1 MNNLFSKNGN
11 PHSHVGDENQ
21 ITKDELLENRLTEL
35 DAQLAAAGEAVKVPP
50 DFQAK
55 LQTKLY
61 IAANRPTPKPHK
73 NQARRSRYIGWAAI
87 GLAAVALALVFLLPA
102 LKPDK
107 PDNEI
112 AQPEGNTTEVAEQ
125 PTETVAAEPPTD
137 QSPIEKL
144 LISFFGSTAQ
154 AQGGGSGSFG
164 SEELTLTAAFPESP
178 SEAVVYEQVVEDVT
192 SAEQAKAFASQ
203 LGIEG
208 EVFLIPYEGGG
219 FSYVVTDGIQEVTI
233 INSTTYFVYLADF
246 GVGISSSAA
255 PLPLSERVE
264 IAETFLQEHGL
275 LDFEYQMDETLSQD
289 NRVVFTRILN
299 DYPLLITDTYNPFI
313 EVRINSTGEIAFLI
327 YRLNKVNAIGN
338 YPLRTAQEAW
348 NLVLENP
355 NDQRVQYTI
364 EPPEMSY
371 RTVLPAWQ
379 RSYAI
384 GQKIDLYSYLS
395 LYKSAEA
402 NTEDWVTAGEFTLE
416 GDLEG
421 LIEAYNN
428 PPELTAEQLEK
439 ISEGIISEK
448 HAIGWNRFFHVWGQ
462 SRQDENGARYLT
474 VEGWEV
480 SPMPDET
487 LYGEFKSVNQQ
498 IVFVDE
504 DNQQWEIP
512 ALPDNTPMDTWVTVR
527 GVRDNT
533 QVNLFLWNMIQ
544 VEPVEDPFSQGGG
557 GGGGDSGGGPMEFSP
572 DPEATPEPTPE
583 PLPMPYEVGEQIDG
597 LVGTLTMQRI
607 VRSDGSKVTEAYL
620 GGYLPDDPERY
631 QSYQLLDE
639 DLSTLEGLNLLH
651 LRVWGTFTLTENGLA
666 AIQLEKAEKAYKEE
680 EVQAWLGHHQV
691 IELDGQLV
699 LQFTDSLT
707 GQQYIL
713 SRSLDMPAEYLTD
726 PFNGAQ
732 CIIEGVLSQ
741 DTYAGLP
748 MITDFSGSIALG
760 VTDLSDYV
768 IYSTQIYD
776 QPEMPTTF
784 TDQVTD
790 GINIDSIQLVYFAYD
805 LTQGG
810 GGLAISES
818 PVRFVQPVWW
828 FSGTL
833 SNGQIIE
840 ILVQAVT
847 DAYLH

>member
-1 MNNLFSKNGN
+1 MNNLFSGN
-11 PHSHVGDENQ
+11 TNPNSLGGDENR
-21 ITKDELLENRLTEL
+21 ITKDELFENHLTEL
-35 DAQLAAAGEAVKVPP
+35 DAQLATAGEAVRVPP
-50 DFQAK
+50 DFQSR

-61 IAANRPTPKPHK
+61 IAANRPAPKHQK
-73 NQARRSRYIGWAAI
+73 NQARRSRHIGWAAI
-87 GLAAVALALVFLLPA
+87 GLAVVALIFVFLLPA
-102 LKPDK
+102 LKPD
-107 PDNEI
+107 NEV
-112 AQPEGNTTEVAEQ
+112 AQPEGDATEVAEQ
-125 PTETVAAEPPTD
+125 PTEAVAAENPTN
-137 QSPIEKL
+137 QSPIKNL
-144 LISFFGSTAQ
+144 LLTFFGSTAQ

-164 SEELTLTAAFPESP
+164 SDELTLTAAFPESP
-178 SEAVVYEQVVEDVT
+178 SEAAVYEQVVEDVT

-219 FSYVVTDGIQEVTI
+219 FSYVVTDGIQKVTI
-233 INSTTYFVYLADF
+233 IKSTTYFTFSYTINSDTI
-246 GVGISSSAA
+246 ISTNVS
-255 PLPLSERVE
+255 PLSFEDRRQVAESFLKER
-264 IAETFLQEHGL
+264 GL
-275 LDFEYQMDETLSQD
+275 LNFNYQVSEPLSQT
-289 NRVVFTRILN
+289 NRVVFTRVVD
-299 DYPLLITDTYNPFI
+299 DYPLLITDNYNPFI
-313 EVRINSTGEIAFLI
+313 QVSFDDVGNIDLMI
-327 YRLNKVNAIGN
+327 YRLNNLNPVGT
-338 YPLRTAQEAW
+338 YPLRNAQEAW
-348 NLVLENP
+348 NLVLDNP
-355 NDQRVQYTI
+355 NDKRVQYTI
-364 EPPEMSY
+364 TSPEML
-371 RTVLPAWQ
+371 LPLELPNWS
-379 RSYAI
+379 RPYPI
-384 GQKIDLYSYLS
+384 GQDVDIYSGIVVYD
-395 LYKSAEA
+395 SAESSG
-402 NTEDWVTAGEFTLE
+402 EKLVTAGGFILE
-416 GDLEG
+416 GDLDS
-421 LIEAYNN
+421 LIAAKEN
-428 PPELTAEQLEK
+428 PPALTEAQLEYVA
-439 ISEGIISEK
+439 EGVISEK
-448 HAIGWNRFFHVWGQ
+448 QAYGWVWFYHIWGQ
-462 SRQDENGARYLT
+462 SRQEENGARYLT
-474 VEGWEV
+474 VEGWEI
-480 SPMPDET
+480 SPVPSEFHF
-487 LYGEFKSVNQQ
+487 GEFTTVNQKV
-498 IVFVDE
+498 VFIDE
-504 DNQQWEIP
+504 NGQRWDIP
-512 ALPDNTPMDTWVTVR
+512 DLPDGIPQDVKVVVK
-527 GVRDNT
+527 GVRDEEQT
-533 QVNLFLWNMIQ
+533 GLFHWDYIQ

-557 GGGGDSGGGPMEFSP
+557 GGGGGGGPMEFSP
-572 DPEATPEPTPE
+572 DPDVTPEPTPE

-666 AIQLEKAEKAYKEE
+666 AIQLEKAEKAYPEE

-691 IELDGQLV
+691 IELGGQLV

-760 VTDLSDYV
+760 VKDLSDYM

-818 PVRFVQPVWW
+818 PVRFVQPVWR
-828 FSGTL
+828 FSGTMAD
-833 SNGQIIE
+833 GQIIE

-847 DAYLH
+847 DEYLH